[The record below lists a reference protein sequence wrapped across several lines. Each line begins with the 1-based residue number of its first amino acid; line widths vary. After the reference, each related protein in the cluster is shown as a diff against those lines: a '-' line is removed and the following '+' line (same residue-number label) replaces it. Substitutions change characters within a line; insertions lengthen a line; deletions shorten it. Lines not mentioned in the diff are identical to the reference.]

1 MSSDR
6 SLREKYEAQ
15 GLRQEDVSPDP
26 LGQFTAWFAAA
37 TNDNLPQVDA
47 MTLAT
52 ATPDGR
58 PSARMVLL
66 KGFDERG
73 FVFYTHY
80 QSRKGEE
87 LARNPYAAL
96 VFWWY
101 EHHRQVRI
109 EGVVSPIAPAESD
122 AYFRTRPRGSQIG
135 AWVSV
140 QSQPIRGRDE
150 LEAQAP
156 VIASQFVDQDIPRP
170 PFWGGFR
177 LHPHLFEFWQG
188 QTNRLH
194 DRLCYILNDQ
204 GQWVLTR
211 LAP

>member
-26 LGQFTAWFAAA
+26 LGQFAAWFAAA

-66 KGFDERG
+66 IGFDERG

-96 VFWWY
+96 AFWWY

-135 AWVSV
+135 AWVSA
-140 QSQPIRGRDE
+140 QSQPIRGRDD
-150 LEAQAP
+150 LETQAQ
-156 VIASQFVDQDIPRP
+156 VLVGQFLEQDIPRP

-177 LHPHLFEFWQG
+177 LQPHLFEFWQG

>member
-26 LGQFTAWFAAA
+26 LGQFAAWFAAA

-66 KGFDERG
+66 KGFDKRG

-80 QSRKGEE
+80 QSRQEEE
-87 LARNPYAAL
+87 LDRNPYAAQL
-96 VFWWY
+96 GLWF
-101 EHHRQVRI
+101 ENHRQVRI
-109 EGVVSPIAPAESD
+109 EG
-122 AYFRTRPRGSQIG
+122 
-135 AWVSV
+135 
-140 QSQPIRGRDE
+140 
-150 LEAQAP
+150 
-156 VIASQFVDQDIPRP
+156 
-170 PFWGGFR
+170 
-177 LHPHLFEFWQG
+177 
-188 QTNRLH
+188 
-194 DRLCYILNDQ
+194 
-204 GQWVLTR
+204 
-211 LAP
+211 

>member
-26 LGQFTAWFAAA
+26 LGQFAAWFAAA

-140 QSQPIRGRDE
+140 QSQPIRGHDE

>member
-1 MSSDR
+1 MNHPR
-6 SLREKYEAQ
+6 SLREKYEAL
-15 GLRQEDVSPDP
+15 GLRQEDMSPDP
-26 LGQFTAWFAAA
+26 LGQFSAWFAAA

-66 KGFDERG
+66 KGFDEHG

-80 QSRKGEE
+80 QSRKGQE
-87 LARNPYAAL
+87 LTQNPYAAL

-101 EHHRQVRI
+101 EQHRQIRI
-109 EGVVSPIAPAESD
+109 EGVVSPITPEESD

-135 AWVSV
+135 AWASA

-150 LEAQAP
+150 LNAEAQ
-156 VIASQFVDQDIPRP
+156 IFSTQFANQEIPRP

-177 LHPHLFEFWQG
+177 LQPHLFEFWQG
-188 QTNRLH
+188 QTSRLH
-194 DRLCYILNDQ
+194 DRLRYTLAPD
-204 GQWVLTR
+204 GQWLLER